1 MHRGFIFSY
10 MKKLIFVVN
19 TIAIFVF
26 ASCTSSVKMVEVKSH
41 GETMGSDF
49 NITYLDS
56 AGRDLSGALDSLLLE
71 FNAIFSTYDST
82 SVISQF
88 NDSDTG
94 IALIGSN
101 LEWFTRLM
109 IAADSVYQYSHGAF
123 NPAVAPLVKYWG
135 FYGKQKSLEV
145 DASQKTIDSLLV
157 IAQWENIY
165 QYNQFLKK
173 KNPKARLDV
182 NAFAPGFA
190 ADLLGEFLEYNNIHN
205 YLIEIGG
212 EVRARGV
219 NANKHNWT
227 VAIMQPEE
235 LTKQY
240 ISTIALQNK
249 ALATSGNYNKYVMVE
264 GKRYGHTI
272 NPHTGYPETNNLL
285 SATIIT
291 DEGIYA
297 DAFATACMVMGFENA
312 KQFVENNASLQAYFI
327 YTDAEDKMQTWY
339 SSGLKDL
346 VEERKN

>member
-1 MHRGFIFSY
+1 MHRGFIFNC
-10 MKKLIFVVN
+10 MKKLVFVIC
-19 TIAIFVF
+19 TIAVFVI
-26 ASCTSSVKMVEVKSH
+26 ASCTPQEKMVEVKLH
-41 GETMGSDF
+41 GDTMGSDF

-56 AGRDLSGALDSLLLE
+56 AGRDFSGELDSLLLA
-71 FNAIFSTYDST
+71 FNNIFSTYDSA

-88 NDSDTG
+88 NSSDTG
-94 IALIGSN
+94 IALIGNN
-101 LEWFTRLM
+101 LERFTRLM
-109 IAADSVYQYSHGAF
+109 IAADSVYQYSHGDF
-123 NPAVAPLVKYWG
+123 NPAVAPLVKFWG

-145 DASQKTIDSLLV
+145 EVSQTTIDSLLA
-157 IAQWENIY
+157 ISQWDNIY

-173 KNPKARLDV
+173 KNPNARLDV

-190 ADLLGEFLEYNNIHN
+190 ADLLGEFLEENGIHN

-227 VAIMQPEE
+227 IAIMQPEE
-235 LTKQY
+235 LSRQY
-240 ISTIALQNK
+240 ISTIALHNK

-272 NPHTGYPETNNLL
+272 NPHTGYPAINNLL

-312 KQFVENNASLQAYFI
+312 KQFVEGNPELQAYFI
-327 YTDAEDKMQTWY
+327 YTDANDTLQTWY

-346 VEERKN
+346 VKENK